1 MTPQEACEHAIA
13 RIIEKNGN
21 PAEYQVGML
30 ALDFRGRVGA
40 FAVQKGFTYA
50 LGESLHDAPSELR

>member
-1 MTPQEACEHAIA
+1 
-13 RIIEKNGN
+13 
-21 PAEYQVGML
+21 ML